1 VLLRSPEQRT
11 GEGQPLRV
19 YVPSAHGRRSRWDG
33 ASLLWRSLY
42 TVWHFIREVSGDDA
56 YERYCAH
63 QRLRHPRAPLMS
75 RREFSAEA
83 TVRKWSGV
91 SRCC

>member
-56 YERYCAH
+56 YERYCEHMQRAH
-63 QRLRHPRAPLMS
+63 PEKGAMGRHDYYRLRT
-75 RREFSAEA
+75 ED
-83 TVRKWSGV
+83 KWQHV

>member
-1 VLLRSPEQRT
+1 MRRAADT
-11 GEGQPLRV
+11 PLKRW
-19 YVPSAHGRRSRWDG
+19 HGRR
-33 ASLLWRSLY
+33 ALWECARALWGGVR
-42 TVWHFIREVSGDDA
+42 TATGDDA
-56 YERYCAH
+56 YERYLAH
-63 QRLRHPRAPLMS
+63 QRLRHPREPLMS